1 VLRIFLVRHGQT
13 PWTAEGRY
21 QGATDIPL
29 DGRGIRQA
37 KAVAR
42 VLRSESPDRIYTSTL
57 KRARE
62 TARWIARAA
71 KLRPIADHRLNE
83 IHFGEWEGMSFKQ
96 MAKTQDPV
104 FRKWREG
111 KLRRAPGGESI
122 SSLARRVGQF
132 FKAIT
137 KCDTN
142 ETLVVVSH
150 SGPTKMILL
159 KALKAERSSIWSF
172 RIEPA
177 SLSLIEGNNLI
188 FQVVGTNWTHH
199 LKNA

>member
-13 PWTAEGRY
+13 SWTADGRY

-29 DGRGIRQA
+29 DEQGIRQA

-42 VLRSESPDRIYTSTL
+42 ALRSESPDRIYTSTL

-62 TARWIARAA
+62 TGRWIARAA
-71 KLRPIADHRLNE
+71 KLRPIADRRLNE
-83 IHFGEWEGMSFKQ
+83 IHFGEWEGMSFKR
-96 MAKTQDPV
+96 MAQAQDPV

-122 SSLARRVGQF
+122 DSLARRVGQF

-137 KCDTN
+137 KRDTR

-150 SGPTKMILL
+150 SGPIKMILL
-159 KALKAERSSIWSF
+159 KALKAECSSIWSF

-177 SLSLIEGNNLI
+177 SLSLIEGSARL
-188 FQVVGTNWTHH
+188 FQVVGTNWTSH
-199 LKNA
+199 LKNT